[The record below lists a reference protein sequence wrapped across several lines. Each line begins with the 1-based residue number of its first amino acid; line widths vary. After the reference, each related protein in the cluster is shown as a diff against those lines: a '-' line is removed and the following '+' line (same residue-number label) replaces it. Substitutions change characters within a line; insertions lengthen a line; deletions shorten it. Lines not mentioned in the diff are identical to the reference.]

1 MRGNDLVELAY
12 GRIDADE
19 DSSHI
24 GDSKMAEYDPYVHS
38 DGRPNEVC
46 WQETWLVYKDVA
58 DADSGT
64 CHDQMS
70 ETYFA
75 ASGQQTFEGQK

>member
-1 MRGNDLVELAY
+1 MVVLAY

-24 GDSKMAEYDPYVHS
+24 DDSKMAEYDPYVHS

-46 WQETWLVYKDVA
+46 
-58 DADSGT
+58 
-64 CHDQMS
+64 
-70 ETYFA
+70 
-75 ASGQQTFEGQK
+75 